1 MNVAIVI
8 AGGVGSR
15 MKAEIPKQFILVKD
29 KPIIIYTLEAFQR
42 HPEIDAILVVCID
55 GWYDYL
61 QEQAEKFHITK
72 LRWITSGGVN
82 GQGSARNGLLRLE
95 GFLKDDDIVIIH
107 DAIRPIVPQIILTDM
122 LDVCRKQGNACASLP
137 CHETLIRT
145 EDQKSGCESIDRA
158 TVRRVQTPQAYHYG
172 ELLSVH
178 KQALEKG
185 ITHSVYANTLM
196 VEMGKT
202 IHFSL
207 GFDNNVKITTPEDLA
222 LFKALLSMPEEEL
235 VKR

>member
-8 AGGVGSR
+8 AGGIGSR
-15 MKAEIPKQFILVKD
+15 MHAEIPKQFILVND

-42 HPEIDAILVVCID
+42 HPEIDAIEVVCID
-55 GWYDYL
+55 GWHDYL
-61 QEQAEKFHITK
+61 QEQANKFHISK
-72 LRWITSGGVN
+72 LRWITSGGTN

-95 GFLKDDDIVIIH
+95 AFLKAEDIVIIH
-107 DAIRPIVPQIILTDM
+107 DAIRPIIPQIILTDM
-122 LDVCRKQGNACASLP
+122 LDVCRKHGNACASLP

-145 EDQKSGCESIDRA
+145 EDQRCGSESIDRA
-158 TVRRVQTPQAYHYG
+158 TVRRVQTPQAYHFG

-178 KQALEKG
+178 KQAIEKG

-196 VEMGKT
+196 VELGKT

>member
-42 HPEIDAILVVCID
+42 HPEIDALLVVCID
-55 GWYDYL
+55 GWHDYL
-61 QEQAEKFHITK
+61 KEQARKFNITK
-72 LRWITSGGVN
+72 LQWIVSGGIN
-82 GQGSARNGLLRLE
+82 GQASARNGLLKLE
-95 GFLKDDDIVIIH
+95 TILKDEDIVIIH
-107 DAIRPIVPQIILTDM
+107 DAIRPIVPQIILSDM
-122 LDVCRKQGNACASLP
+122 LDVCRKRGNACASLP
-137 CHETLIRT
+137 CHETLIKT
-145 EDQKSGCESIDRA
+145 ADQKSGFESIERS

-172 ELLSVH
+172 ELLDVH
-178 KQALEKG
+178 KRALTMG

-196 VEMGKT
+196 VELGKT

-207 GFDNNVKITTPEDLA
+207 GFDNNIKITTPEDLA
-222 LFKALLSMPEEEL
+222 LFKALLTMPEEEL

>member
-8 AGGVGSR
+8 AGGIGSR

-55 GWYDYL
+55 GWHEYL

-72 LRWITSGGVN
+72 LRWITSGGTN

-95 GFLKDDDIVIIH
+95 GFLKDEDIVIIH

-122 LDVCRKQGNACASLP
+122 LDVCRKKGNACASLP